1 MNREVLQVEQACR
14 HFLVQRGWLS
24 APQKVEALID
34 ANLTM
39 FEGECLGVI
48 GESGSGKTTLAR
60 LIAGVLPA
68 SSGTV
73 RVLEAHSDPDLPVGG
88 QEAVQMVPQFG
99 RDNLDPLMTA
109 EELIAEAIM
118 IHSLRNTGRE
128 SLRDTV
134 EELMQDVGLDPSLA
148 GQYPPQLSGGEMQR
162 ILIARAVAR
171 SPRLLILDEPVSA
184 LDVSVQ
190 GLIINLIN
198 EMRRRLDLSVL
209 VISHD
214 IAAIAHICQRI
225 AVMKDGRIV
234 EIGRRDEILSGGNH
248 PYTRG
253 LIQALRE

>member
-1 MNREVLQVEQACR
+1 
-14 HFLVQRGWLS
+14 
-24 APQKVEALID
+24 
-34 ANLTM
+34 
-39 FEGECLGVI
+39 
-48 GESGSGKTTLAR
+48 
-60 LIAGVLPA
+60 
-68 SSGTV
+68 
-73 RVLEAHSDPDLPVGG
+73 
-88 QEAVQMVPQFG
+88 
-99 RDNLDPLMTA
+99 
-109 EELIAEAIM
+109 
-118 IHSLRNTGRE
+118 
-128 SLRDTV
+128 
-134 EELMQDVGLDPSLA
+134 
-148 GQYPPQLSGGEMQR
+148 
-162 ILIARAVAR
+162 
-171 SPRLLILDEPVSA
+171 LLILDEPVSA